1 MDNPGIVNFGDF
13 TILSAGTQTGEW
25 VENLDGVL
33 SLSIQS
39 RLAYGS
45 GGTEVRVYIQ
55 TSFDQETTAVDIAC
69 VLFAITSETKIINL
83 SGLTTAQITPV
94 DGGLSD
100 DTAVDGV
107 LGDRFRCKIIS
118 TGTYSNSTIV
128 SVRGMAR

>member
-1 MDNPGIVNFGDF
+1 MDNPGIIDFGDF

-25 VENLDGVL
+25 VENLEGIL

-45 GGTEVRVYIQ
+45 GGTEIRVYVQ

-69 VLFAITSETKIINL
+69 ILFATVSETKIVNL
-83 SGLTTAQITPV
+83 SGLTTAQMTPV
-94 DGGLSD
+94 DGSLSD
-100 DTAVDGV
+100 DTAVDGM
-107 LGDRFRCKIIS
+107 LGDRFRCKIVS

-128 SVRGMAR
+128 SIRGMAR